1 MRSTCPTAGADRRSG
16 RRPSV
21 NNMRTLVIGAT
32 GHAGFA
38 VAKRLLK
45 GGHEVTGLARSET
58 GEQKLSEAGIR
69 AVSGDALNP
78 GTIEPL
84 LPRFDSFVFAP
95 RIDLQIESSVI
106 KSLLEAMEG
115 TGKRFIFTSGTGV
128 LAVRTDGDW
137 DERSYA
143 EDDPFT
149 RAPHAGM
156 RVDTEDL
163 VRAAPKRGVHGMV
176 IRPPL
181 IWGPGGIARSLMSLH
196 ASARCGA
203 IGYLGRGL
211 NMTSNIHVDDLA
223 EIFALAL
230 ERGAPGA
237 LYHAV
242 SGEQSWRVL
251 AAEIGR
257 LRGLPTKSLG
267 MAEAEELFGKTY
279 AQVVFRSCNRTRCP
293 RTRDELGWR
302 PHPDRLDIF
311 AECARVQYLSNTGEP
326 NRDFEGYFPSAQG
339 IRTSKA

>member
-1 MRSTCPTAGADRRSG
+1 MRS
-16 RRPSV
+16 
-21 NNMRTLVIGAT
+21 LVIGAT

-38 VAKRLLK
+38 VAKRLLTA
-45 GGHEVTGLARSET
+45 GGEVTGLVRGET
-58 GEQKLSEAGIR
+58 GEKKLAQAGIR
-69 AVSGDALNP
+69 VVWGDALDP
-78 GTIEPL
+78 ETIVPL
-84 LPRFDSFVFAP
+84 LPRFDSVVFLP
-95 RIDLQIESSVI
+95 RIDLHIELNVVRAF
-106 KSLLEAMEG
+106 LEAMEG
-115 TGKRFIFTSGTGV
+115 TGKRFVFTSGTGV

-137 DERSYA
+137 DETSYA

-149 RAPHAGM
+149 RTAHAGI

-163 VRAAPKRGVHGMV
+163 VRAAAKRGVHTMI

-196 ASARCGA
+196 ASARSGA

-230 ERGAPGA
+230 ERGTAGA

-242 SGEQSWRVL
+242 SGEQSWRAL
-251 AAEIGR
+251 AAEIAR
-257 LRGLPTKSLG
+257 LRGLPTRSVG
-267 MAEAEELFGKTY
+267 MAEAEELFGQTY
-279 AQVVFRSCNRTRCP
+279 ARVVFTSCNRTRCP

-311 AECARVQYLSNTGEP
+311 AECARSEYMSNAGEP
-326 NRDFEGYFPSAQG
+326 NRDFEGYFVRAS
-339 IRTSKA
+339 